1 MPKTAVEVPS
11 LSNKSELA
19 EKAIQLVKQWLA
31 ESENEKA
38 STAASRLAGVLKD
51 PNGLAFAVGFVDGVV
66 RPEDLKVAAK
76 NLQSLKSVIPKFLPL
91 PLRAL
96 IALGSVFGVMLPWL
110 VIPIARLALRTM
122 VAHLIIDASD
132 SKLGSALEKL
142 NEPDVALNIN
152 LLGEAVLGKEE
163 ADKRLA
169 GTIKLLS
176 RPDVN
181 YVSIKVSSA
190 TAPHSHWAFNEAVT
204 EIVEKL
210 TPLFELASQSPEK
223 KFINLDMEEYKDLD
237 MTIAVFKSIL
247 EKPQF
252 LDLEAG
258 IVLQAYLPDALAAMI
273 DLQNW
278 SARRVANGGARIKVR
293 VVKGANLPM
302 EQVDAE
308 IHGWPLATMESKQ
321 ASDTQYKRV
330 LNYAL
335 TAEHTKNLRI
345 GVAGHNLFDLAFA
358 WLLASERGCT
368 EGLEVEMLLG
378 MAEGQ
383 SKAVKRTTGKL
394 LLYTPV
400 VHPSEFDVAI
410 AYLIRRLE
418 EGASQEN
425 FMSGLFELTK
435 DQAIFE
441 REKLRFLNSMQDLD
455 MTIPQ
460 PNRVQN
466 RQKDKPKTI
475 SGFENTPDTDPAID
489 ANREWAYE
497 ILQRAKHS
505 DLGIRQVKKATLETE
520 KELDKMLSAAKAGAK
535 KWQKL
540 PVEKRAEIL
549 HNVGYELEKHRA
561 ELLEVMASEAGKT
574 IDQGDPEVSEAIDF
588 AHYYAERSLELNN
601 IDGAQHV
608 PEDVVLITP
617 PWNFPT
623 AIPAGSTLAALA
635 AGSAAVFKPAKL
647 VARTGALLAE
657 LMHKAGVPSYAL
669 HSIQISERGLGQQL
683 ITDSRVDRVILTGGY
698 ETAVLFRSFRPDL
711 KLLAETSGKNAL
723 VITPSADL
731 DLAAKDLAYSAFGHA
746 GQKCSASS
754 IAILVGSVA
763 TSERFRR
770 QLMDAVNSLTVD
782 YPTNPQTQMGPII
795 EPAQGKLLQGLTELD
810 PGESWLIKPQ
820 QLDESGKLWSPG
832 IRENVQPGATSH
844 LVEYFGP
851 VLAIMTARTLEEAV
865 QIQNA
870 VDYGLTA
877 GIHSLDPAELR
888 YWSKNVAAGNLYIN
902 RGITGAIVQR
912 QPFGGWKK
920 SGIGAG
926 SKAGG
931 PNYLLGFGT
940 WTSKPATSDTVIG
953 PELKALVEAAN
964 NEVITRAAKSYQDAK
979 TTYFDK
985 VEDVTGLSKEK
996 NYFRYLPDHTAI
1008 LRISESA
1015 TEEQSLK
1022 ALAAVSLTPWVSISA
1037 ASIPAA
1043 ADQAMTQRL
1052 ELEIETDGEFVERTR
1067 GFSGTRR
1074 IRWIGRVPEITSESP
1089 LANPDL
1095 AIYDHE
1101 VTESG
1106 RIELLPYFLE
1116 QAVSITAH
1124 RFGTPVSFADQILSH

>member
-1 MPKTAVEVPS
+1 MPQTASQIPK
-11 LSNKSELA
+11 LTNKAELA
-19 EKAIQLVKQWLA
+19 DRAIELVQQWLQ
-31 ESENEKA
+31 ESETEKA
-38 STAASRLAGVLKD
+38 SAAASRLAGVLKD

-76 NLQSLKSVIPKFLPL
+76 NLQSLREVIPTFLPL
-91 PLRAL
+91 PLRGL
-96 IALGSVFGVMLPWL
+96 IALGSLFGVLMPWL
-110 VIPIARLALRTM
+110 VIPIARVALRSM
-122 VAHLIIDASD
+122 VAHLIIDATD
-132 SKLGSALEKL
+132 SKLGGALAKL
-142 NEPDVALNIN
+142 TEPGVELNIN

-169 GTIKLLS
+169 GTFKLLS
-176 RPDVN
+176 RSDVN
-181 YVSIKVSSA
+181 YVSIKVSAA

-204 EIVEKL
+204 DIVEKL
-210 TPLFELASQSPEK
+210 TPLFELANSTSKK

-237 MTIAVFKSIL
+237 LTIEVFKKIL
-247 EKPQF
+247 EKPQ
-252 LDLEAG
+252 LHDLEAG

-273 DLQNW
+273 DLQSWAAN
-278 SARRVANGGARIKVR
+278 RVENGGAGIKIR

-335 TAEHTKNLRI
+335 TPEHTKNLRV

-368 EGLEVEMLLG
+368 DGLEIEMLLG

-383 SKAVKRTTGKL
+383 SRAVKRTTGKL

-418 EGASQEN
+418 EGASSEN

-435 DQAIFE
+435 DVSIFE
-441 REKLRFLNSMQDLD
+441 REKFRFLSSMQDLD
-455 MTIPQ
+455 DQIPVS
-460 PNRVQN
+460 NRVQN
-466 RQKDKPKTI
+466 RLTDKPAKI
-475 SGFENTPDTDPAID
+475 AGFENSADTDSSIA
-489 ANREWAYE
+489 ANREWAYQ
-497 ILQRAKHS
+497 IMQRAKTS
-505 DLGIRQVKKATLETE
+505 ELGVKQVAKSNISTQ

-540 PVEKRAEIL
+540 SREKRAAIL

-574 IDQGDPEVSEAIDF
+574 IDQSDPEVSEAIDF
-588 AHYYAERSLELNN
+588 AHYYAQRSVELDH
-601 IDGAQHV
+601 IDGASHT
-608 PEDVVLITP
+608 PDDVVLITP
-617 PWNFPT
+617 PWNFPA

-635 AGSAAVFKPAKL
+635 SGAATIFKPAKL

-657 LMHKAGVPSYAL
+657 IMFKAGVPGYAL
-669 HSIQISERGLGQQL
+669 HSIQIGERELGQQL
-683 ITDSRVDRVILTGGY
+683 IADPRVDRVILTGGY

-754 IAILVGSVA
+754 IAILVASVA
-763 TSERFRR
+763 TSKRFRR
-770 QLMDAVNSLTVD
+770 QLQDAVNSLTVD
-782 YPTNPQTQMGPII
+782 YPTNPEAQMGPIV
-795 EPAQGKLLQGLTELD
+795 EPAKGKLLAGLTELD
-810 PGESWLIKPQ
+810 AGESWLIKPRK
-820 QLDESGKLWSPG
+820 LDDSGMLWSPG
-832 IRENVQPGATSH
+832 VRENVQPGATSH

-851 VLAIMTARTLEEAV
+851 VLAIMTASSLEEAV
-865 QIQNA
+865 ELQNA

-877 GIHSLDPAELR
+877 GIHSLDPKELS
-888 YWSKNVAAGNLYIN
+888 YWAANVQAGNLYIN

-931 PNYLLGFGT
+931 PNYLFGFGS
-940 WTSKPATSDTVIG
+940 WSSKPSQADSVISA
-953 PELKALVEAAN
+953 PLAELLKSSGDESL
-964 NEVITRAAKSYQDAK
+964 TRAAKSFQDAK
-979 TTYFDK
+979 DNYFGK
-985 VEDVTGLSKEK
+985 VEDLTGLTKEK
-996 NYFRYLPDHTAI
+996 NYFRYLPDKSAI
-1008 LRISESA
+1008 LRLSESA
-1015 TEEQSLK
+1015 SDSESLK
-1022 ALAAVSLTPWVSISA
+1022 ALAAVMLAPWVQVSA
-1037 ASIPAA
+1037 AGIPAMVSEA
-1043 ADQAMTQRL
+1043 SVSKL
-1052 ELEIETDGEFVERTR
+1052 NLVIESDEDFLDTASKL
-1067 GFSGTRR
+1067 SGTTR
-1074 IRWIGRVPEITSESP
+1074 IRWIGEVPEIDQHSV

-1095 AIYDHE
+1095 ALYSGQ

-1106 RIELLPYFLE
+1106 QIELLPYFLE

-1124 RFGTPVSFADQILSH
+1124 RFGTKVDFADKILN